1 MEGDALVKQ
10 DVGRLEDGVGEKPKI
25 EVRLAD
31 IFLRRVVLVNCNL
44 AL

>member
-10 DVGRLEDGVGEKPKI
+10 DVGRLEDRVSEEPKV

-31 IFLRRVVLVNCNL
+31 IFLRSVVLVNCNL